1 MAWSKETIMRDEAA
15 QQMLFWHQSLEMVRD
30 TSTMYAGSADG

>member
-1 MAWSKETIMRDEAA
+1 MAWSKEIIRKDEAT

-30 TSTMYAGSADG
+30 ASTVYAGSADG